1 MFATLF
7 LGIIC
12 LLISIYVKDKKKGLQ
27 IAFFLGTVFLA
38 IRYGWGNDYMKYL
51 SDYNYAKTLS
61 FGLFDIEAAKSVQR
75 HSEWIWLLLNRL
87 FYISGLGFFGLV
99 ITLSIFESWTIYR
112 LVEKYVNPKYFWVA
126 VLFWIFSK
134 SFCVNAS
141 MMRQFL
147 CVCLY
152 LVVVELMMEKKVK
165 FYYLWA
171 IGIILV
177 GSYIHRSFLMTI
189 VSLPFFYVH
198 VAQKR
203 SSMIWS
209 IIVGILFILWTIFG
223 RSYVEPLMIAYLE
236 ESEDFSSYMSY
247 VDRGDTRGIISGLG
261 VLFNYV
267 TFATW
272 LWLLPK
278 MDKRRQPLVV
288 LLIFS
293 YFFNVVTDI
302 VPLAGRLSLYFS
314 MLGLLCWA
322 FLFEYGKKWN
332 GLYVIFALQLVIL
345 VRDFFH
351 FFHDPLW
358 RDYFYEYHTILEV
371 GKWL

>member
-38 IRYGWGNDYMKYL
+38 IRYGWGNDYMNYL
-51 SDYNYAKTLS
+51 TEYNYSKTLS
-61 FGLFDIEAAKSVQR
+61 FGLFDIEAAKSAQR
-75 HSEWIWLLLNRL
+75 HSEWIWLLLYRL
-87 FYISGLGFFGLV
+87 FYMWGLGFFGLV
-99 ITLSIFESWTIYR
+99 IVLTVFESWTIYN

-126 VLFWIFSK
+126 ILFWIFSK

-147 CVCLY
+147 CICLF

-177 GSYIHRSFLMTI
+177 GSFIHRSFLMTI
-189 VSLPFFYVH
+189 ISLPLFYVH

-209 IIVGILFILWTIFG
+209 IIIGFIFILWTFYG
-223 RSYVEPLMIAYLE
+223 RSYLEPLMIEFLE
-236 ESEDFSSYMSY
+236 ESEDYSSYMSY
-247 VDRGDTRGIISGLG
+247 VERGDTRGIITGFG

-267 TFATW
+267 TFAIW

-278 MDKRRQPLVV
+278 MDKRRQHLVI
-288 LLIFS
+288 LLVFS

-302 VPLAGRLSLYFS
+302 VPMAGRLSLYFS

-322 FLFEYGKKWN
+322 FLFEYGEKWK

-358 RDYFYEYHTILEV
+358 HDYFYHYHTIFEA
-371 GKWL
+371 GGWM